1 MRYIITYCTQ
11 LDNGYVDTRQI
22 VLHNRQN
29 ANIMYRKLFKIPTT
43 VTIRMET
50 QL

>member
-1 MRYIITYCTQ
+1 MRYIITYATQ

-22 VLHNRQN
+22 ILHHRAN
-29 ANIMYRKLFKIPTT
+29 ANYMYKKLFKIPTT
-43 VTIRMET
+43 IMIRMET